1 MIEKYRQYINQWP
14 QLESYIANNK
24 VDNYGVVCFIVNKIF
39 EYNMMNDAFLD
50 LDEKIHIL
58 NEEEIIPDEIILLLK
73 KVISKDYKGQEGIE
87 INLLE
92 WFYNEYK
99 NYEYVMNEYKDKV
112 FKHYGNIEMEESICK
127 GQINI
132 DSKYKKEILINN
144 KYTDDIQFK
153 DNHLENNKNVIK
165 RIIKLLKKFKLS
177 GVKNEGE

>member
-1 MIEKYRQYINQWP
+1 
-14 QLESYIANNK
+14 
-24 VDNYGVVCFIVNKIF
+24 
-39 EYNMMNDAFLD
+39 
-50 LDEKIHIL
+50 
-58 NEEEIIPDEIILLLK
+58 
-73 KVISKDYKGQEGIE
+73 
-87 INLLE
+87 
-92 WFYNEYK
+92 
-99 NYEYVMNEYKDKV
+99 MNEYKDKV